1 MYNKRNR
8 LDQTVL
14 YKNNGGIFMKIEK
27 LFTPEFNEKI
37 IRLGEELF
45 KNPELGYKEVV
56 TRSILMDF
64 FKENNIVG
72 FTEHSVTGFIKTIGP
87 SDAKYN
93 IAIICD
99 LDGVPT
105 LGHKYS
111 NKIDNAAHS
120 CGHHEQMSVISG
132 VFHLVNE
139 YKLLEGTDCK
149 LTIIGTPAEEYVDLD
164 YRNEQIKKH
173 KIKKSSGKQ
182 NMILD
187 GVFDDIDVVFNV
199 HTNGSGKNLLDIN
212 TTLNGFISKE
222 VRFLGKSAHAGAS
235 PHLGINALNAAN
247 LGMTAVHM
255 LRETFEDQNHIRFH
269 PIITN
274 GGTTVNT
281 VPEEVILKAYVRGAT
296 TEAIMDANKR
306 INNAL
311 TFSGKALGVEVEIS
325 DEFGYMPTRLSKEL
339 SQVVLNSMLEFVNE
353 EDILHNQETTASG
366 DVGDLSNIIPTVQF
380 GYGGNEGLVH
390 SKSFFTSDFEAAYIL
405 PMKVMLSS
413 ILKLANGEIEHV
425 IKKFKQGMTK
435 EEYIKNWLQE

>member
-1 MYNKRNR
+1 MMYNKRNR

-14 YKNNGGIFMKIEK
+14 YKNGGGIFMKIEK

-187 GVFDDIDVVFNV
+187 GVFDDIDVGVVACVGVAGDDVVSVDVAVDVF
-199 HTNGSGKNLLDIN
+199 
-212 TTLNGFISKE
+212 
-222 VRFLGKSAHAGAS
+222 AS
-235 PHLGINALNAAN
+235 VDVSSVI
-247 LGMTAVHM
+247 
-255 LRETFEDQNHIRFH
+255 EIR
-269 PIITN
+269 
-274 GGTTVNT
+274 V
-281 VPEEVILKAYVRGAT
+281 A
-296 TEAIMDANKR
+296 
-306 INNAL
+306 
-311 TFSGKALGVEVEIS
+311 
-325 DEFGYMPTRLSKEL
+325 
-339 SQVVLNSMLEFVNE
+339 
-353 EDILHNQETTASG
+353 
-366 DVGDLSNIIPTVQF
+366 
-380 GYGGNEGLVH
+380 YGGVDCEVGCV
-390 SKSFFTSDFEAAYIL
+390 TVDVVGAYG
-405 PMKVMLSS
+405 
-413 ILKLANGEIEHV
+413 ANVVIDVVVGAHV
-425 IKKFKQGMTK
+425 V
-435 EEYIKNWLQE
+435 